1 MFVGSFVNESAA
13 AAYSTFQLLGVEG
26 AVAGK
31 SIYCKSGN
39 VQSVD
44 VLKASREFDQ
54 EQDKSP
60 DQNSKTI
67 LINNC
72 HSSLQLLATDAPE
85 LHRAESQSL
94 LSSTVLLLSSQL
106 FVDLIAD
113 PPRKG

>member
-13 AAYSTFQLLGVEG
+13 SAYSAFQLFGVEG
-26 AVAGK
+26 TVTGK
-31 SIYCKSGN
+31 SDYCKSGN

-60 DQNSKTI
+60 DQNTRTI

-72 HSSLQLLATDAPE
+72 HSSLQLFAADAPE
-85 LHRAESQSL
+85 LHRAESKLL
-94 LSSTVLLLSSQL
+94 LSSNVLLLSSQL